1 MEILTIFWISFV
13 KFQQEI
19 TRRGFRISYVQ
30 LMTFKNSK
38 KKTND
43 KNRILIFNI
52 LKENVEYKNF

>member
-52 LKENVEYKNF
+52 LKENVEYKNC

>member
-38 KKTND
+38 KKIND

-52 LKENVEYKNF
+52 LKENFEYKN